1 MDSIKYSISIST
13 SIPIQNRQIT
23 LRVLIEL
30 FRYHEVVSK
39 KLNACIGSSYAW
51 FIFNLNTKQ
60 CYSQITHDSKHMHRY
75 ISIQQFFSQSSP
87 LLPALALILP
97 PFIWL
102 NPSFYLLGEPVLLLV
117 MRIPIHSC
125 PWFAINCSPLAT
137 SPTPRHPTDQVTHLH
152 RRHQQRQPFRLTQ
165 EFLNK
170 NVYKISAVMLN
181 SLQ

>member
-1 MDSIKYSISIST
+1 M
-13 SIPIQNRQIT
+13 
-23 LRVLIEL
+23 LL
-30 FRYHEVVSK
+30 
-39 KLNACIGSSYAW
+39 
-51 FIFNLNTKQ
+51 
-60 CYSQITHDSKHMHRY
+60 YSQITHDSTHMHRY

-87 LLPALALILP
+87 LFPALALILP

-125 PWFAINCSPLAT
+125 PWFAIKFAINCSPLAT

-152 RRHQQRQPFRLTQ
+152 RRHQQRQAFRLTQ

-181 SLQ
+181 SLQWTCYWPPPQTHLRRLQYMAICIMI